1 MRLAVIRP
9 VCCVRRCVLAKTSC
23 RSFSDS
29 VARAGADKPA
39 PRGVPLAY
47 DLDGINIKQRGMYRP
62 SDIRR
67 LSVDELNLNS

>member
-9 VCCVRRCVLAKTSC
+9 VGCVRRCVLAKTFC

-29 VARAGADKPA
+29 VASAGADKPA

-67 LSVDELNLNS
+67 LSADEVNLNS